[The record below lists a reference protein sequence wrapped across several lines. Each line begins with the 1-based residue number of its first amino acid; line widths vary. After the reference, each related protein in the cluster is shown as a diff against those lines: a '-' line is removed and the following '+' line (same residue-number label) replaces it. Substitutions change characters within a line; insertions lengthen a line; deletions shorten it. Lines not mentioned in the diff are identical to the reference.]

1 MIVFSEAR
9 AVAHSYIDQ
18 QIVRLTEEAKQNDIK
33 VCFIPEDF
41 DEVSAGDALAWCP
54 YFQEETLGFVA
65 GYIPTEQRYKQLYHA
80 ALEHNVRLINSPEQ
94 SDTIMDF
101 EKFYPL
107 IQDLTPESFVVNNL
121 QDLKQL
127 DMDFPL
133 FIKGAIK
140 SEKEKGWDAC
150 VAVNKTDLKK
160 KCEAMFRR
168 TYSARNKAVL
178 RKIIPLKHTQ
188 KTPAGFPMGREFRVM
203 LYQNQVID
211 YGYYWMT
218 HGKKDTPSES
228 EDKIIRELAVE
239 ASKRCGA
246 PLIVVDVGQ
255 DIDNKWWV
263 IETGD
268 PQFCGVTH
276 ISGHVFW
283 QHLKR
288 MV

>member
-1 MIVFSEAR
+1 
-9 AVAHSYIDQ
+9 
-18 QIVRLTEEAKQNDIK
+18 
-33 VCFIPEDF
+33 
-41 DEVSAGDALAWCP
+41 VSAGDALAWCP
-54 YFQEETLGFVA
+54 YFDTETLGFVA
-65 GYIPTEQRYKQLYHA
+65 GYIPTERRYIQLYHA

-94 SDTIMDF
+94 SNTIMDF

-107 IQDLTPESFVVNNL
+107 IQDLTPKSIVVNNTK
-121 QDLKQL
+121 DLKNL
-127 DMDFPL
+127 DIGFPL

-160 KCEAMFRR
+160 KCEVMFRR
-168 TYSARNKAVL
+168 NYSARNKAVL
-178 RKIIPLKHTQ
+178 RQIIPLKHTQ

-218 HGKKDTPSES
+218 HEKKDVPTQS
-228 EDKIIRELAVE
+228 EDRLIRELAVE
-239 ASKRCGA
+239 ASTRCGT
-246 PLIVVDVGQ
+246 PLTVVDVGQ
-255 DIDNKWWV
+255 DVDDKWWV
-263 IETGD
+263 IEMGD

-283 QHLKR
+283 QHLKQH